1 MESATNLLQQGL
13 QFGKVYEDTKSLRYG
28 RLMIMTDQDQDGSH
42 IKGLIINFIHHFWP
56 SLLKVGVC
64 VCVKTNPYQTPQR
77 IVESCVNST
86 PFPTHPQI
94 SGFLV
99 EFVTPIVK
107 ATKGKQQES
116 FFTLPEYEEWCEAN
130 NGAKSWKIKYYKG
143 LGTSTPQ
150 EAKEYFAKMDQHMI
164 PFSYSG
170 PEDDLYINMV
180 FSKKKVEERKQWLR
194 DFKAGTFLDHA
205 TDQFVLGRG
214 GRGGV
219 HCVSSSLSCVLRLP
233 VIFPTPTTRIN
244 YTDFVNKE
252 LILFS
257 MSDNERSIPSMV
269 DGFKPGQRKVFFSCL
284 KRKLKDEIKVAQLA
298 GYVSEHSSYHH
309 GEVCII
315 FFSLGLLCGHPVLQH
330 PALFINHRL
339 AWP

>member
-1 MESATNLLQQGL
+1 M
-13 QFGKVYEDTKSLRYG
+13 
-28 RLMIMTDQDQDGSH
+28 
-42 IKGLIINFIHHFWP
+42 
-56 SLLKVGVC
+56 
-64 VCVKTNPYQTPQR
+64 
-77 IVESCVNST
+77 
-86 PFPTHPQI
+86 
-94 SGFLV
+94 

-214 GRGGV
+214 GRGV
-219 HCVSSSLSCVLRLP
+219 SCIVYHRVSRVSSAYQSSSP
-233 VIFPTPTTRIN
+233 PPTTRIN

-315 FFSLGLLCGHPVLQH
+315 FFLSVYSADIQFSNTRHHSTITG
-330 PALFINHRL
+330 
-339 AWP
+339 